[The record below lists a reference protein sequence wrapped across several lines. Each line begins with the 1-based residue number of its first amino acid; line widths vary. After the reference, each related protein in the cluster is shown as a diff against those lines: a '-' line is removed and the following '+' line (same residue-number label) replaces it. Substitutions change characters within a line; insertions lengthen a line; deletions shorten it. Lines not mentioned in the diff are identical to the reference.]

1 LPSNRLRAICL
12 SANALCQLD
21 DNSLRSA
28 NVAKPI
34 AVLVAH
40 QLADEFSAA
49 GSQASYNRV
58 DVFDE
63 ECDMADAR
71 SVRWRMPV
79 ALRARRCV
87 EFRQL

>member
-1 LPSNRLRAICL
+1 
-12 SANALCQLD
+12 
-21 DNSLRSA
+21 
-28 NVAKPI
+28 V
-34 AVLVAH
+34 H

-79 ALRARRCV
+79 ALGARRCV